1 MKHLFTLK
9 VAFIAILTFLLFSC
23 SANKAP
29 KTNVR
34 HADWLK
40 DAVLYEVNLRQYTPG
55 SSLREFETHI
65 DRLHQLGV
73 DILWFMPV
81 HPIGVVERKGEL
93 GSYYSVRDY
102 KDINPEFGDLEDFR
116 RVVEKAHSYGMK
128 VILDWVANH
137 TSRDHNWVTEH
148 PDWYNYDDNGVI
160 IAPYEWSDVADLNF
174 DNPQMREGM
183 HDALKFWIEEYGI
196 DGYRCDVAWGVPV
209 DFWDEAFARLREIR
223 EDLFFLAE
231 AEDPALV
238 IDAFDAYYGWEI
250 HHAMNKLAKGEM
262 DVAGFKALL
271 NDHAERFP
279 ADAIQLNFITNHDE
293 NSWNGTEFER
303 LGGAVKQMAVLS
315 FVLPGMPLIYTGQE
329 VGLSKRLEFFIKD
342 TVNWEDPENYS
353 LFYKNLIAMRD
364 AHPAMYAPAAGAPIK
379 ILEAD
384 NENVLAFRRSNNID
398 SFTAIFNFSSEPV
411 TVQIEGLSYNLEGYG
426 YKIVF

>member
-1 MKHLFTLK
+1 MKLLCTLK
-9 VAFIAILTFLLFSC
+9 VAFIAIISFLLFSC

-29 KTNVR
+29 KTNVK
-34 HADWLK
+34 HADWVK

-55 SSLREFETHI
+55 SSLREFEAHI
-65 DRLHQLGV
+65 DRLHNLGV

-102 KDINPEFGDLEDFR
+102 KDINPEFGNLEDFR
-116 RVVEKAHSYGMK
+116 RVVNKAHSYGMK

-137 TSRDHNWVTEH
+137 TSRDHNWISEH
-148 PDWYNYDDNGVI
+148 PDWYNYDENGVI

-183 HDALKFWIEEYGI
+183 HDAMKFWIEEYGI

-209 DFWDEAFARLREIR
+209 DFWDEEFARLREIR

-238 IDAFDAYYGWEI
+238 IDAFDAYYGWET

-262 DVAGFKALL
+262 DVAGFTALL
-271 NDHAERFP
+271 KDHAERFP
-279 ADAIQLNFITNHDE
+279 TDAIQLNFITNHDE

-303 LGGAVKQMAVLS
+303 MEGAVKQMAALS
-315 FVLPGMPLIYTGQE
+315 FVLPGMPMLYTGQE

-353 LFYKNLIAMRD
+353 LFYRNLIAMRD

-379 ILEAD
+379 ILQTD
-384 NENVLAFRRSNNID
+384 SENVLAFRRSNNID
-398 SFTAIFNFSSEPV
+398 SFTAIFNFSPEPV
-411 TVQIEGLSYNLEGYG
+411 SVQIEGLNYNLEGYG